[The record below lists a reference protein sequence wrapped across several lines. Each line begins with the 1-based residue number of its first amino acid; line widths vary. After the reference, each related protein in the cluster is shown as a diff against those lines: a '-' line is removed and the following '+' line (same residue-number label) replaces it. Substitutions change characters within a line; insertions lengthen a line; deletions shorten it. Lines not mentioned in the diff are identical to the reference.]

1 MKKGILLAT
10 AFLTITHFS
19 LAVYAA
25 GEGVK
30 YATVDIAKVFDEY
43 QKTKDNDQTL
53 QKAAKKKEE
62 ERDALVH
69 EVRQIKDEL
78 VLLTAD
84 AKAKK
89 QEALEIKLKELQE
102 FDRGAKRELGTQRNE
117 VVRQIFK
124 EIDDTIQRY
133 GERKGLDLVFNERA
147 LLFRNAQYDVTPE
160 ILAEINK
167 EYAKKKK

>member
-1 MKKGILLAT
+1 MKQSTFLVT
-10 AFLTITHFS
+10 ALMVTFGFS
-19 LAVYAA
+19 AISYAA
-25 GEGVK
+25 GEGMK
-30 YATVDIAKVFDEY
+30 YGTVDIAKIFDEY
-43 QKTKDNDQTL
+43 QKTKDNDQNL
-53 QKAAKKKEE
+53 QRAAKKKEE
-62 ERDALVH
+62 ERDAIVH

-89 QEALEIKLKELQE
+89 QEALEMKLKELQE
-102 FDRGAKRELGTQRNE
+102 FDQGAKRELGNQRNT
-117 VVRQIFK
+117 VVREIFK

-133 GERKGLDLVFNERA
+133 GQRKGLDLVFNERA
-147 LLFRNAQYDVTPE
+147 LLFHNAQFDATAE

>member
-1 MKKGILLAT
+1 MKKFISFFAALILAGG
-10 AFLTITHFS
+10 FS
-19 LAVYAA
+19 GVTYAA

-43 QKTKDNDQTL
+43 QKTKDNDQNL
-53 QKAAKKKEE
+53 QRAAKKKEE

-84 AKAKK
+84 AKNKK
-89 QEALEIKLKELQE
+89 QEALEIKLRELQE
-102 FDRGAKRELGTQRNE
+102 FDRSAKRELGAQRNE
-117 VVRQIFK
+117 VVREIFK

-147 LLFRNAQYDVTPE
+147 LLFRSAQYDVTTD